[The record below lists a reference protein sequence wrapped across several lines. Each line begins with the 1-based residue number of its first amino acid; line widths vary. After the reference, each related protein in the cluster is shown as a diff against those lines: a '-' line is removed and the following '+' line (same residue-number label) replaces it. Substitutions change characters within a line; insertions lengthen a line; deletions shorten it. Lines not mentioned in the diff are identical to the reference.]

1 MTTHGLPS
9 RYGSLAIMG
18 VAWRYTSYF
27 GGKFLVFISTI
38 VLARLLSKDDFGVV
52 GYALTAIAFLDVAS
66 ELGVAEAVVYYEED
80 EKKFSTAFWIGLL
93 IGIALFSL
101 SWILAPLLVLW
112 FQDERVL
119 IVFRL
124 MALSFPLS
132 ALGST
137 HEAVLRKKLEF
148 GKTTIP
154 LFVRALGK
162 GVISVI
168 FALLG
173 YGFWSLIWGQLGGI
187 LISSLTFWLIS
198 SWRPSIEFDFS
209 RARALVSYGVKD
221 IGSNFLSMI
230 ILNLDYWLVGRYLGA
245 ELLGIYTLA
254 YRMPELLILQFARI
268 ISQVVFPIYTKL
280 RDRKGGLAR
289 SFEKTTT
296 YVSLVTIPLGLGLA
310 LVAKPFVIVFLTE
323 KWLAAVPV
331 LQMIA
336 IYSMFLSLI
345 HSANSA
351 YKAVGNFNAITWLGI
366 FRLVLLLP
374 AMWWATFIQ
383 GSIIAVGQVH
393 AIVAFVG
400 SLLGLFVAARLLGL
414 PLRNLY
420 FSLQPS
426 VVAGLCMAGVVVLML
441 NLTANYTPVFQ
452 LLIVIPVGA
461 LVMLVSLWFMNQDL
475 LQMIKQDIIHTLIKK
490 TNSSEDK
497 A

>member
-1 MTTHGLPS
+1 MTAYGSPS
-9 RYGSLAIMG
+9 QYGSLAIKG

-27 GGKFLVFISTI
+27 GGKFMVFISTI

-66 ELGVAEAVVYYEED
+66 ELGVAEAVVYYKDD
-80 EKKFSTAFWIGLL
+80 EKNFSTAFWIGLL
-93 IGIALFSL
+93 IGITLLVL
-101 SWILAPLLVLW
+101 SWIIAPLLVAW
-112 FQDERVL
+112 FKDDRVL

-132 ALGST
+132 ALGSV

-154 LFVRALGK
+154 LFLRALSK
-162 GVISVI
+162 GMISI
-168 FALLG
+168 ALALLG

-187 LISSLTFWLIS
+187 LISSITFWLIS

-221 IGSNFLSMI
+221 IGANFLSMVL
-230 ILNLDYWLVGRYLGA
+230 LNLDYWLVGRYLGA
-245 ELLGIYTLA
+245 EVLGIYTLA

-280 RDRKGGLAR
+280 RDRRGGLSR

-296 YVSLVTIPLGLGLA
+296 YISLVTIPLGLGLV
-310 LVAKPFVIVFLTE
+310 LVAKPFILVFLTE
-323 KWLAAVPV
+323 KWLDAVPV

-336 IYSMFLSLI
+336 IYSVFLSLI

-351 YKAVGNFNAITWLGI
+351 YKAVGNFTAITWLGL
-366 FRLVLLLP
+366 FRLFLLLP
-374 AMWWATFIQ
+374 AMWWATIIK

-393 AIVAFVG
+393 AMVAFAG

-414 PLRNLY
+414 SLRNLY
-420 FSLQPS
+420 FSLQPAL
-426 VVAGLCMAGVVVLML
+426 VAGLCMAGAVALTL
-441 NLTANYTPVFQ
+441 NWAADYSPVYQ
-452 LLIVIPVGA
+452 LLIAIPIGA
-461 LVMLVSLWFMNQDL
+461 LVMILVLWLLSRDL
-475 LQMIKQDIIHTLIKK
+475 LQMVKKDIFHALAKNTKSIEE
-490 TNSSEDK
+490 NS
-497 A
+497 